1 MCIRACFIY
10 RDLEKV
16 MPNIVLQVIK
26 DLRATLE
33 EIGAGNLSTDLEVSL
48 EGQITDLIK
57 PDHKIRSL
65 VSKYNKMLHL
75 TIYNLLYLKYISLSN
90 IFS

>member
-1 MCIRACFIY
+1 MCTCACFMY

-26 DLRATLE
+26 DLKATLE
-33 EIGAGNLSTDLEVSL
+33 EIGAGNLSTDLETSL

-65 VSKYNKMLHL
+65 VSKYNKMFYLI
-75 TIYNLLYLKYISLSN
+75 IYSFLMY
-90 IFS
+90 

>member
-1 MCIRACFIY
+1 
-10 RDLEKV
+10 

-26 DLRATLE
+26 DLKATLE

-75 TIYNLLYLKYISLSN
+75 TIYIPCIFTSN
-90 IFS
+90 IFPSQIYFHRFEN